1 MQSETQPLV
10 LASFEW
16 PLTYQRK
23 LRDPSHPH
31 RCIGASRPRCA
42 PSPGGHCDSTPNYN
56 TTALP
61 NHFSLDFLHSNSPLL
76 YPNKNTQKQQN
87 NEIPKTTNSLPALRT
102 ARQYGLRIFILIIL
116 ILTEKIHVPSVKTR
130 LSNQRARPGATTHDP
145 ALGRGERA
153 AAVAQ
158 DVDVEFVF
166 IVGHRAVTRV
176 ERATAEEV
184 FVLRRGGRG

>member
-1 MQSETQPLV
+1 VIRPPTITQ
-10 LASFEW
+10 
-16 PLTYQRK
+16 Q
-23 LRDPSHPH
+23 
-31 RCIGASRPRCA
+31 
-42 PSPGGHCDSTPNYN
+42 PSPTISPSIFCTPTLPSYTQTKTQ
-56 TTALP
+56 TTQ
-61 NHFSLDFLHSNSPLL
+61 D
-76 YPNKNTQKQQN
+76 
-87 NEIPKTTNSLPALRT
+87 NEIPKTTNSLPALLT

-116 ILTEKIHVPSVKTR
+116 ILTEKIQFASVKTR

-166 IVGHRAVTRV
+166 IVGDRAVTRV